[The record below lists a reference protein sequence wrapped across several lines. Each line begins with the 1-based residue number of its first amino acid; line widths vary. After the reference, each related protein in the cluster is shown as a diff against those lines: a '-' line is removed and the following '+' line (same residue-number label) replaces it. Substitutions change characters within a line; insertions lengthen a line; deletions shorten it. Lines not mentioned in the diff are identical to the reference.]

1 MRGTRDVAIAFRRPC
16 LLFWLTLVML
26 ALSTAFYDFH
36 FDRIEAR
43 LDRIDHFRTGSS
55 KAWTGPSKVWSV
67 SSVACRAVAGSSR
80 GTPP

>member
-16 LLFWLTLVML
+16 LLFWLTLVIL

-43 LDRIDHFRTGSS
+43 LDRIDRLQDRIEQSLDRTEQSLERIERGVP
-55 KAWTGPSKVWSV
+55 ALARP
-67 SSVACRAVAGSSR
+67 SR
-80 GTPP
+80 GTPS